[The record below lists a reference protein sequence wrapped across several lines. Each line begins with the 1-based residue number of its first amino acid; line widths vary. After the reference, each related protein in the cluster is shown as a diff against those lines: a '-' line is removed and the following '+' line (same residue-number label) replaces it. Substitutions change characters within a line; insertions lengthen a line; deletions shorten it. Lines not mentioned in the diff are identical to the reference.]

1 MWRSSKLHL
10 YVSNLHYNAR
20 NMRRT
25 DEPRYDFK
33 PRKRTTQII
42 YGERQHLR
50 AVLVSIRN
58 FQHESHGLGRETEVL
73 HRMIDAR
80 TAELHQINT
89 NFDEQLNQAR
99 EADAAPEL
107 LARLAQAASEDDWL
121 LLRTIAEHPHT
132 PPGVLARLASH
143 PYAAVRENIA
153 RHPHAD
159 AATLEKLASDPAS
172 DLWLL
177 VSCNAAAPAELRDR
191 LRSRFDPEDKSAG
204 AASGK

>member
-1 MWRSSKLHL
+1 
-10 YVSNLHYNAR
+10 
-20 NMRRT
+20 MRRS

-58 FQHESHGLGRETEVL
+58 FQQQSRSLERETEAL

-80 TAELHQINT
+80 TAELHQINA
-89 NFDEQLNQAR
+89 NFDEQLKQAR
-99 EADAAPEL
+99 EADAAPEQ
-107 LARLAQAASEDDWL
+107 LARLARAAPEDDWL

-132 PPGVLARLASH
+132 PPEVLAGMASH

-159 AATLEKLASDPAS
+159 PATLEELASDPAS

-177 VSCNAAAPAELRDR
+177 VSCNEAAPAELRDR
-191 LRSRFDPEDKSAG
+191 LRLRFQSADNG
-204 AASGK
+204 AASRQ

>member
-1 MWRSSKLHL
+1 
-10 YVSNLHYNAR
+10 
-20 NMRRT
+20 MRRT
-25 DEPRYDFK
+25 DEPRYDSK
-33 PRKRTTQII
+33 PSKRTTQII

-58 FQHESHGLGRETEVL
+58 FKHQSRGLERETEAL
-73 HRMIDAR
+73 HRMIDSR
-80 TAELHQINT
+80 TAELHQVNAK
-89 NFDEQLNQAR
+89 FDEQLKQAR
-99 EADAAPEL
+99 EADAAPEQ
-107 LARLAQAASEDDWL
+107 LARLAQAAPEDDWL

-132 PPGVLARLASH
+132 PPEALARLASH

-159 AATLEKLASDPAS
+159 ATTLEKLASDSAS

-177 VSCNAAAPAELRDR
+177 VSCNEAAPAELRDR